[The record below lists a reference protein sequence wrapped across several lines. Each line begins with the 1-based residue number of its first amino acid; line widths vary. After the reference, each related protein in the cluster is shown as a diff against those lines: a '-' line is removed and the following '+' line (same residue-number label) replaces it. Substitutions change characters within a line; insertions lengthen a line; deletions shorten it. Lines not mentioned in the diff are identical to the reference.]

1 MLQQEISL
9 AALSPEAH
17 VTIERD
23 DDVNMEGYLF
33 KRTSNAFKSWVRYVV
48 VHLTP
53 DSWHVSNVIVILVL
67 GEVGFIIGPRLLFLS
82 FHH

>member
-9 AALSPEAH
+9 EALSPERH

-33 KRTSNAFKSWVRYVV
+33 KRTSNAFKSWVRYVI
-48 VHLTP
+48 VHQILGK
-53 DSWHVSNVIVILVL
+53 HLKIVCRPCL
-67 GEVGFIIGPRLLFLS
+67 GGKVGFIIVPRHLFLS
-82 FHH
+82 IRH